1 MPDRSV
7 VDVLHEV
14 LAAARRPALVV
25 TDLDLALPGGD
36 VTRMAPGAVKPEGQF
51 RTVLLVAADVAD
63 LRRQAR
69 RAQGVGWAREVGV
82 VVVDPGPR
90 PTAPTLRTHPA
101 WPPLTSVEAGPGHA
115 RFEFDRRLAAGPVLA
130 ALARAAGGALEGP
143 RADDGHLGVRVLPPG
158 TSYVDPAAKH
168 PPDVVVDPPEAPV
181 VAEAT
186 GRRPVVLRAAEAPE
200 PLDEAVY
207 RPTGFRGR
215 WTRPV
220 VDLPAT
226 VRLDPGLVAALRDAQ
241 GVRPAAGHDPRLAAG
256 LAMCGIPVLDAPDGV
271 PEDQVVA
278 LDDPLGREEV
288 SVRLRRAA
296 LARHS
301 AAGRR
306 AALAGRAGVR
316 GAGEPSVSV
325 LAVVRRPELLA
336 HALAQVARQRGHEV
350 ELVLVTHG
358 FTPDAGRVRD
368 ALGGPGGVLA
378 HTVVTATTDTPSGS
392 GVAGPVLDA
401 ATRASG
407 DVVLV
412 LDGHDWYGPDVVTD
426 LLLARRYSS
435 ATVVTMPAEL
445 GHSTSDDVT
454 WRRPTATETYLGAD
468 AGAPDP
474 TYLLDRRL
482 LRRRPGGPRG
492 AGAVDPVQAVR
503 RDGGTVY
510 RTHGLGHVR
519 RHDGA
524 LPALAAGSLRPGF
537 RPSSLLGAP
546 PAPGG
551 QRPGDGLP

>member
-1 MPDRSV
+1 MPDPHL
-7 VDVLHEV
+7 VDAVHAV

-25 TDLDLALPGGD
+25 TDLDVVLPDGD
-36 VTRMAPGAVKPEGQF
+36 VARMAPGAVKPDGQF
-51 RTVLLVAADVAD
+51 RTVLLVVADVAD

-69 RAQGVGWAREVGV
+69 RAHGVGWAREVGV
-82 VVVDPGPR
+82 VVADPGPR
-90 PTAPTLRTHPA
+90 PTAPTLRAHPS

-130 ALARAAGGALEGP
+130 ALARAAGGALDGP
-143 RADDGHLGVRVLPPG
+143 RADDGHLGVRALPPG
-158 TSYVDPAAKH
+158 TSYVDPAARH
-168 PPDVVVDPPEAPV
+168 PPDVVVDPPEPPV

-186 GRRPVVLRAAEAPE
+186 GRRPVVLRAVEAPE

-207 RPTGFRGR
+207 RPTGFRRR
-215 WTRPV
+215 WTRAV

-226 VRLDPGLVAALRDAQ
+226 SVLGPGLVDILRDAQ
-241 GVRPAAGHDPRLAAG
+241 GVRPAPGHDPRLAAG
-256 LAMCGIPVLDAPDGV
+256 LLMCGIPVVGVPDGV
-271 PEDQVVA
+271 PEERVA
-278 LDDPLGREEV
+278 DLDDPLGREEV
-288 SVRLRRAA
+288 SVRLRRGA
-296 LARHS
+296 LTRHS

-325 LAVVRRPELLA
+325 LLPVRRPELLT
-336 HALAQVARQRGHEV
+336 HALAQVTRQRGHDV

-358 FTPDAGRVRD
+358 FTPDADRVRD
-368 ALGGPGGVLA
+368 ALGGPGAVLA
-378 HTVVTATTDTPSGS
+378 HTVVTATADTSPGS
-392 GVAGPVLDA
+392 GLPGMVLEA
-401 ATRASG
+401 AARASG

-435 ATVVTMPAEL
+435 ATVVAAPAETC
-445 GHSTSDDVT
+445 HSPSDDVT

-468 AGAPDP
+468 AGRVGP

-482 LRRRPGGPRG
+482 LRRRPGGGPG
-492 AGAVDPVQAVR
+492 ADPVDAVR
-503 RDGGTVY
+503 RAGGTVY

-524 LPALAAGSLRPGF
+524 LPTLAAESSRPGF
-537 RPSSLLGAP
+537 RPGSLLEVP
-546 PAPGG
+546 STPGG
-551 QRPGDGLP
+551 PRPVDGLP